1 MQWGGGGEENRVQ
14 KDVDS
19 KFPAHPSHPFPASM
33 LIILLAKSKSFKFPF
48 STYKTL

>member
-1 MQWGGGGEENRVQ
+1 MQWGGGGGENRVQ

-33 LIILLAKSKSFKFPF
+33 LIILLAKSSLF